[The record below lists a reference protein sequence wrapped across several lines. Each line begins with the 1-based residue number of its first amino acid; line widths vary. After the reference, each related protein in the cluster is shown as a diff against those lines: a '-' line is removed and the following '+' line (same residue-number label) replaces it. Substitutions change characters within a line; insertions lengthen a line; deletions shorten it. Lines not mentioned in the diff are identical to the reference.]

1 MKLHSDRGA
10 IPLGRYIYI
19 YIEYIPVPSKGRQMD
34 SKNCV
39 L

>member
-10 IPLGRYIYI
+10 IPLGRYI